1 MPTVEEL
8 LLDEKEDRSKPDE
21 PEKGQLEEFIVEKEP
36 EVEQGKTEIEEPMN
50 PGSQGE
56 RNLDKSVDAPV
67 AVDNPGPPVLRIEV
81 APVDGAQGGGQQGQQ
96 TVIVGGPA
104 APAPSAGDDQKE
116 EYLLKVEGYCGLN
129 TVMLLSTRESIRSA
143 LIENNCGFFE
153 SLEDY
158 PTIEDR
164 RKRLPFED
172 DPLFGVVEEM
182 LADWREGAMSLE
194 EAYNGVAFALENP
207 ERIKAIAA
215 GEEEE
220 EEEE

>member
-1 MPTVEEL
+1 
-8 LLDEKEDRSKPDE
+8 
-21 PEKGQLEEFIVEKEP
+21 
-36 EVEQGKTEIEEPMN
+36 
-50 PGSQGE
+50 
-56 RNLDKSVDAPV
+56 
-67 AVDNPGPPVLRIEV
+67 
-81 APVDGAQGGGQQGQQ
+81 
-96 TVIVGGPA
+96 
-104 APAPSAGDDQKE
+104 
-116 EYLLKVEGYCGLN
+116 
-129 TVMLLSTRESIRSA
+129 MLLSTRESIRSA